1 METQSRPAFGRTKH
15 ELLPEG
21 TQLDP
26 FPNDRYHY
34 RLLGFLQRRRGG
46 GGGSSSSSG
55 SSVASSSPSRGSS
68 GSSNSGKFGIWV
80 PWSQASAPESLP
92 SSSRSP
98 LLLGSRRSWRRFEIV
113 APKAD
118 SSSGS
123 SSGSSS
129 SKPSTPKAGPGTG
142 GSSPSTPKSPKI
154 PKLPT
159 PKSGWKPPKAL
170 LPGYTPGHPPHHGS
184 GGHLPV
190 GGGGHSH
197 GHDGASS
204 ALSCVHPKGM
214 DRLRCAKADAVVGT
228 LFAIIALMLVP
239 LLIYLCIMR
248 YKRRKSAAGNRHE
261 EDGMEL
267 THGVVDCGPGPQ
279 ADRGVS
285 DGASSMNLASS
296 TSQEST
302 SLAKEQ
308 TQDRSSGS
316 SPGQKPPP
324 IYQPASRSVSRGRK
338 LSRRAYPVRCVKSS
352 LSSGMIRTAMLGQ
365 TLQDTQVIDVLPSL
379 ASSKK
384 ASERKRSGSDV
395 DGSSGSAPH
404 ADGKRRCS
412 EDAGHGC
419 VDRSVEDG
427 DRHEDIETRSTRSRS
442 SSHKS
447 SSHVSEQRNEDE
459 GRPDHAGSRCSS
471 RRASSRGPDH
481 QPDHE
486 MNAPDDTA
494 S

>member
-21 TQLDP
+21 AQLDP

-34 RLLGFLQRRRGG
+34 RLFGFLQRRRGG

-55 SSVASSSPSRGSS
+55 ASVASSSSSRGSS
-68 GSSNSGKFGIWV
+68 GSSNSGKFGSRV

-92 SSSRSP
+92 SASRSP
-98 LLLGSRRSWRRFEIV
+98 LSLGSRRSWRRSEVV

-129 SKPSTPKAGPGTG
+129 SKPSTPKAGSGTG
-142 GSSPSTPKSPKI
+142 GSSPGTPKSPVPAPPKTPKLPKI

-197 GHDGASS
+197 DHDRASS

-228 LFAIIALMLVP
+228 LFAIIALMLTP

-316 SPGQKPPP
+316 YPRQKPPP
-324 IYQPASRSVSRGRK
+324 IYRPASRSVSRGRK
-338 LSRRAYPVRCVKSS
+338 LYRREYPVRCVKSS

-365 TLQDTQVIDVLPSL
+365 TLQDAQVIDVLPSL
-379 ASSKK
+379 ASSKR
-384 ASERKRSGSDV
+384 ASERKRSGSNV

-404 ADGKRRCS
+404 ADGKRRCT
-412 EDAGHGC
+412 EDEGQ
-419 VDRSVEDG
+419 EDG
-427 DRHEDIETRSTRSRS
+427 YRHEDVETRSRS
-442 SSHKS
+442 SCHRS

-459 GRPDHAGSRCSS
+459 GGPDHAGSRCSS
-471 RRASSRGPDH
+471 CEPQSTLAWSRSSAR
-481 QPDHE
+481 
-486 MNAPDDTA
+486 